1 MKPLEFT
8 KTVTDEPNYPFNT
21 QVVAMHLPHRLIDIY
36 VEISNLY
43 YQAVAKWNVDYAPM

>member
-8 KTVTDEPNYPFNT
+8 KTVTNEPNYPFNA
-21 QVVAMHLPHRLIDIY
+21 QVVARHLPQIDWYIY
-36 VEISNLY
+36 VEISNLC